1 VGALRWERATPG
13 GPISGDERAELA
25 RLRRRVAELDAEK
38 ESVREVAVF
47 RHRLETSF
55 RVTLAT
61 GLRRGEALALYWSD
75 VDIDAG
81 LLRVRWIFSR
91 TSKGCISTSPGPR
104 SSP

>member
-1 VGALRWERATPG
+1 LRWERATPG

-75 VDIDAG
+75 VDVDAG
-81 LLRVRWIFSR
+81 CCGSAG
-91 TSKGCISTSPGPR
+91 SSPGRPR
-104 SSP
+104 RASRRAEDREVPP

>member
-1 VGALRWERATPG
+1 LRWERATPG

-25 RLRRRVAELDAEK
+25 RLRRRVAELDAQK
-38 ESVREVAVF
+38 ESVREVGVF

-75 VDIDAG
+75 VDVDAG
-81 LLRVRWIFSR
+81 CCGSAG
-91 TSKGCISTSPGPR
+91 SSPGRPR
-104 SSP
+104 RASRRAEDREVPP